1 MKPAVISVSN
11 ALASPRLFAPHFAGE
26 SWNVWKAII
35 KAAYAEPMSDA
46 ELELF
51 HSVAE
56 RDPPTKPVR
65 ELVAVAGRGA
75 GKDSVASLIASV
87 TAVNFHGKLRP
98 GEKAIVMCLA
108 CDREQAKIVYN
119 YIRAYFE
126 QIPALAKMVTR
137 IADDAIELSNNT
149 VVEVHT
155 NSYRSVRGRSLLC
168 VICDEVAFW
177 RSEDSASPDFE
188 VAGAID
194 PGLARIPGSTL
205 ILISSAHKRSGL
217 LYQKWKDHY
226 GRNDEDVLVVKGTT
240 LQFNPLFDAK
250 IIARQLAADPQL
262 YGAEYNSEWR
272 DDLATFISRQLL
284 EAAVDTDVIVR
295 PPQPD
300 VQYFAFDDPSGGAHD
315 SYTLG
320 IAHQDMRSDDVLL
333 DLLYERFAP
342 LNPYEVTTEIAALLR
357 EYRCT
362 EVTGDDYGKRWVSD
376 AYNRIGITRRKSDLD
391 RSGIYLNVLPL
402 FASGRARLLD
412 NQRLIGQFA
421 NLERRTFPSGKDKI
435 DHERGRHDDL
445 CNAAAGALTLAS
457 RRPQPEP
464 PIVLP
469 YFYGKNCGEMGF
481 GVDSMPAPAP
491 APAAAPPPPA
501 APPVALEPVDGIP
514 VLISP
519 VPPPRLRPR
528 PPSGGQMWTD

>member
-1 MKPAVISVSN
+1 MTRPPPA
-11 ALASPRLFAPHFAGE
+11 R
-26 SWNVWKAII
+26 W
-35 KAAYAEPMSDA
+35 
-46 ELELF
+46 
-51 HSVAE
+51 
-56 RDPPTKPVR
+56 PP
-65 ELVAVAGRGA
+65 
-75 GKDSVASLIASV
+75 
-87 TAVNFHGKLRP
+87 
-98 GEKAIVMCLA
+98 
-108 CDREQAKIVYN
+108 
-119 YIRAYFE
+119 
-126 QIPALAKMVTR
+126 
-137 IADDAIELSNNT
+137 
-149 VVEVHT
+149 
-155 NSYRSVRGRSLLC
+155 
-168 VICDEVAFW
+168 
-177 RSEDSASPDFE
+177 SA
-188 VAGAID
+188 
-194 PGLARIPGSTL
+194 L

-342 LNPYEVTTEIAALLR
+342 LNPDEVTTEIAALLR

-435 DHERGRHDDL
+435 DHEAVATTISAML
-445 CNAAAGALTLAS
+445 
-457 RRPQPEP
+457 
-464 PIVLP
+464 
-469 YFYGKNCGEMGF
+469 
-481 GVDSMPAPAP
+481 
-491 APAAAPPPPA
+491 PPA
-501 APPVALEPVDGIP
+501 
-514 VLISP
+514 
-519 VPPPRLRPR
+519 R
-528 PPSGGQMWTD
+528 